1 MRDLQEKDI
10 KEKLVKNNPLFKD
23 VHIIKQKFDILPADR
38 EHYGVNIDYQ
48 DIKLLRIRKGY
59 VEIELA
65 DGSSVSLSTDEEIE
79 IGCMG

>member
-38 EHYGVNIDYQ
+38 EHYGVNII
-48 DIKLLRIRKGY
+48 IKIFRNYEKILLMIY
-59 VEIELA
+59 WIQ
-65 DGSSVSLSTDEEIE
+65 
-79 IGCMG
+79 